1 MGCKKTCILFGEV
14 DRGLGHEK
22 NILLDIYIYILCFF
36 FKETVAND
44 LN

>member
-22 NILLDIYIYILCFF
+22 NILLYIYIYIVFF

>member
-1 MGCKKTCILFGEV
+1 MGCKKTCVLFGEV

-22 NILLDIYIYILCFF
+22 NILLDIYISCFF

>member
-1 MGCKKTCILFGEV
+1 MGCKKTWILFGEV

-22 NILLDIYIYILCFF
+22 NILLDIYIYIVFF

>member
-1 MGCKKTCILFGEV
+1 MGCKKACILFGEV

-22 NILLDIYIYILCFF
+22 NILLDIYIYVFF

>member
-22 NILLDIYIYILCFF
+22 NILLDIYIYCVFF

>member
-14 DRGLGHEK
+14 DRGLRHEK
-22 NILLDIYIYILCFF
+22 NILLDIYIYIVFF

>member
-22 NILLDIYIYILCFF
+22 NILLDIYIYTVFF
-36 FKETVAND
+36 LKETVAND